1 MSEAEPLN
9 LPDLTSRFTHGT
21 KVFVILHKDPLRER
35 IDVRTSEILGL
46 EDDVLFLAQTEP
58 PVPRDRIGE
67 PLEAALL
74 LEAGQNLR
82 PIGYISRLLN
92 ILDDYPLADHSQTT
106 ALAIAAP
113 GPEGFFETSLRMHYR
128 VPVDDDMGVL
138 IRLGGLE
145 DAEESAQP
153 STPDASDALDAA
165 DASDAANA
173 LDVVDTEPAPDES
186 DFFDMPAAADTAAA
200 PTASDEPCAPCE
212 PCAPEMPTMPA
223 MSALSESNDGTPG
236 EDQEPVLLD
245 FSAGGARVRLPAS
258 AKVKVGDQL
267 PFKLVFLG
275 SGFADGIGIVRS
287 AEYTADNTGLLL
299 GLFFTNMDIRDIRY
313 LERMVA
319 RIVSA
324 CRQRERDAEYS

>member
-1 MSEAEPLN
+1 MSEAEPLQ
-9 LPDLTSRFTHGT
+9 LPDMPSRFTPGARI
-21 KVFVILHKDPLRER
+21 FVILHKDPLRER
-35 IDVRTSEILGL
+35 IDVRTSKVLGL

-58 PVPRDRIGE
+58 PVLRDSIGE

-74 LEAGQNLR
+74 LEAGQDLR
-82 PIGYISRLLN
+82 PIGYASRLLN
-92 ILDDYPLADHSQTT
+92 ILDDHPLPDHSRMT
-106 ALAIAAP
+106 ALAISAP

-145 DAEESAQP
+145 DAGESAP
-153 STPDASDALDAA
+153 PATPDVA
-165 DASDAANA
+165 DAIEA
-173 LDVVDTEPAPDES
+173 VDTGDAPDEF
-186 DFFDMPAAADTAAA
+186 DFFDMPDAAGTGDA
-200 PTASDEPCAPCE
+200 PDSSDESCVPAVPEESACNDAP
-212 PCAPEMPTMPA
+212 
-223 MSALSESNDGTPG
+223 SEEQG
-236 EDQEPVLLD
+236 PVLLD

-258 AKVKVGDQL
+258 ADVKVGDQL

-275 SGFADGIGIVRS
+275 SGYADGIGIVRS
-287 AEYTADNTGLLL
+287 AERTPDNSALDL

>member
-1 MSEAEPLN
+1 MSEAEPQN
-9 LPDLTSRFTHGT
+9 LPDMTSRFTPGAR
-21 KVFVILHKDPLRER
+21 VFIILHKDPLRER
-35 IDVRTSEILGL
+35 IDVRTSKVLGL

-58 PVPRDRIGE
+58 PVPREQIGE

-74 LEAGQNLR
+74 LEAGQDLR
-82 PIGYISRLLN
+82 PIGYASRLLN
-92 ILDDYPLADHSQTT
+92 ILDDHPLPDHSRMT

-113 GPEGFFETSLRMHYR
+113 SPDGFFETSLRMHYR
-128 VPVDDDMGVL
+128 VPVDNDMGVL

-145 DAEESAQP
+145 EAGDSAQP
-153 STPDASDALDAA
+153 ATPGDA
-165 DASDAANA
+165 DAVDA
-173 LDVVDTEPAPDES
+173 VDTGDAPDEF
-186 DFFDMPAAADTAAA
+186 DFFDMPALADTGD
-200 PTASDEPCAPCE
+200 ASDTSDESCAPCAPCVPE
-212 PCAPEMPTMPA
+212 NPELPEKAECIEAP
-223 MSALSESNDGTPG
+223 SE
-236 EDQEPVLLD
+236 EQEPVLLD

-258 AKVKVGDQL
+258 ADVKVGDQL

-275 SGFADGIGIVRS
+275 SGYADGLGIVRS
-287 AEYTADNTGLLL
+287 AERTPDNNALDL